1 MAPPCPLPALYCHLP
16 PCVDNSEFS
25 VAIPI
30 TAFLLSVFPM
40 YHIRMK
46 NGLPRTFS
54 SRSITSGNRW
64 HAFQAP
70 LWHFPV
76 FPMCHIRMKIA
87 ILCTFGSWS
96 ITSGNHWYPYYM
108 WKWKW
113 RIPTISS
120 LVHQYNAP
128 KYKTERK
135 NIYDSFRFEM
145 ILSIKHY
152 FFRRL
157 CLEFRIPLHRFADRW
172 PSNKTTW
179 SFTIKNGSPKLYN
192 EQPLSFMPYGTR
204 RSSHQKWRRCK
215 TDYQSLCSR
224 LLQNRNSHYDR
235 CCNVNAPASKHLHNQ
250 PRRVSPLVIWESC

>member
-1 MAPPCPLPALYCHLP
+1 MA
-16 PCVDNSEFS
+16 S
-25 VAIPI
+25 VALPCFPDV
-30 TAFLLSVFPM
+30 TRKDENRHSTHFWLLTLNVRNYAAALQSHHSFSLPDSLFP
-40 YHIRMK
+40 
-46 NGLPRTFS
+46 
-54 SRSITSGNRW
+54 
-64 HAFQAP
+64 
-70 LWHFPV
+70 
-76 FPMCHIRMKIA
+76 
-87 ILCTFGSWS
+87 
-96 ITSGNHWYPYYM
+96 
-108 WKWKW
+108 
-113 RIPTISS
+113 S

-152 FFRRL
+152 FFRRF

-204 RSSHQKWRRCK
+204 RSSHQKWGRCK

-235 CCNVNAPASKHLHNQ
+235 CWNVNAPASKHLHNQ